1 MEREGA
7 EKLENSWDYTQ
18 HVHVTVEQ
26 QEGEEKANWNKS
38 QRILIEYIPSLY
50 PTYTKFPFKL

>member
-26 QEGEEKANWNKS
+26 QEGEEKAN
-38 QRILIEYIPSLY
+38 
-50 PTYTKFPFKL
+50 